1 MTKRERRC
9 LKKQRQVALVV
20 GSLLASL
27 GASLGVIPGHAL
39 GETTATD
46 TSTTTSTAS
55 TSDATTAPTPTTT
68 AAQQAEY
75 QREALLRGDG
85 SQAIGGAAALYGK
98 SLVPPPVANVLSNA
112 DLNAENARRL
122 ALLNQGMTM
131 ADLDQADAA
140 MHDKAVAQAPN
151 DPAAQQQLL
160 RQMMQARVVDYEL
173 SVSSTPYDVILHTLQ
188 PNAVMSKINT
198 ATDLEVKKRVGMLQS
213 GMTYQQVLDAEAQ
226 ENATLQAQAAKQ
238 APNDSAAQAQILK
251 QLQHEQLIQDVLQL
265 TPPAD
270 RYELML
276 EVVKDEMRTANPPLT
291 ALQLETEAVKRMSL
305 MNSGLGYEQVLAVV
319 EADHQAMLA
328 ATAAAAV
335 AATQQQN
342 QSSSSTQT
350 SSSTTVASGTGGGA
364 TGTAP
369 TGPRIYICN

>member
-1 MTKRERRC
+1 MTKRERRY

-20 GSLLASL
+20 GTLLASL
-27 GASLGVIPGHAL
+27 GASLGVISDHAL
-39 GETTATD
+39 AETTGTD
-46 TSTTTSTAS
+46 TTTTTSAAS

-85 SQAIGGAAALYGK
+85 SQAIVGTALQSK
-98 SLVPPPVANVLSNA
+98 TLVPPQVSNVLSSA
-112 DLNAENARRL
+112 DLSTETARRL
-122 ALLNQGMTM
+122 AMLNQGMTM

-140 MHDKAVAQAPN
+140 MHEKAVAQAPN

-160 RQMMQARVVDYEL
+160 RQMMQARVVEYKL
-173 SVSSTPYDVILHTLQ
+173 SVSTNPYDVILQAIQ
-188 PNAVMSKINT
+188 PNAVMSKVNT
-198 ATDLEVKKRVGMLQS
+198 ATDLEVKKRVDMLRS
-213 GMTYQQVLDAEAQ
+213 GMTYQQILDAEAQ

-238 APNDSAAQAQILK
+238 APNDPAAQAQILK
-251 QLQHEQLIQDVLQL
+251 QLQHDQLIQDVLQL

-276 EVVKDEMRTANPPLT
+276 EVVKDEMRGANPPLT
-291 ALQLETEAVKRMSL
+291 ALQLEIEAVKRMSL
-305 MNSGLGYEQVLAVV
+305 MNSGMNYVQVLAVV
-319 EADHQAMLA
+319 EADRQAMLA
-328 ATAAAAV
+328 AAAAAAV

-342 QSSSSTQT
+342 QSSSSAAQT
-350 SSSTTVASGTGGGA
+350 SSPTNVASGTGGGA

-369 TGPRIYICN
+369 TGTRIYICN